1 MLLQIAIGDAYGA
14 PFEFVNR
21 SLLAENDLR
30 GYRSHPRHGHP
41 PGHYTDDTQM
51 SLAIAELL
59 VERAPFTRENLADK
73 FVAVFHRDPREGY
86 ARGFHAFLLQ
96 THTGAALLA
105 NIRADSK
112 KSGAAMRA
120 APLGVLRDA
129 ADVKTMATLQAR
141 LTHDTKEGIDS
152 AVAAALL
159 SHYFLH
165 DKGPRADVGKYLSE
179 HVPGPWQTPWK
190 GEVSGEGMDCVHAAI
205 TAITS
210 GDGHET
216 LSGILRACIAF
227 GGDVDT
233 VAAIAMGGA
242 SHARD
247 ITSDLPA
254 VLVDG
259 LENGAFGR
267 DYIQALDAKL
277 LALV

>member
-51 SLAIAELL
+51 SLAIAEVL
-59 VERAPFTRENLADK
+59 VERTPFTRENLADK
-73 FVAVFHRDPREGY
+73 FVAAFHRDPREGY
-86 ARGFHAFLLQ
+86 ARGFHAFLMQ
-96 THTGAALLA
+96 TRTGAALLA
-105 NIRADSK
+105 NIRPNSK

-120 APLGVLRDA
+120 APLGVLHDA
-129 ADVKTMATLQAR
+129 ADVTALATLQAR

-152 AVAAALL
+152 AVAAALV

-165 DKGPRADVGKYLSE
+165 ERGPRVDVGKYLSE
-179 HVPGPWQTPWK
+179 HVPGPWQTPWN
-190 GEVSGEGMDCVHAAI
+190 GEVSGEGMDCVHAAV
-205 TAITS
+205 TAILAH
-210 GDGHET
+210 DT
-216 LSGILRACIAF
+216 LSGILRACVAF

-254 VLVDG
+254 VLVTG
-259 LENGAFGR
+259 LENGPFGR

-277 LALV
+277 LALR